1 MTRRLLLSL
10 TLALAATLA
19 APPVSA
25 QFAPGGDQVQPST
38 TNAPANAAAQ
48 SANRIPPPTPPAT
61 ESLGMT
67 TLLYYAVIVILGGA
81 TIAVSIMPGKRS
93 HQD

>member
-19 APPVSA
+19 VPPASA

-38 TNAPANAAAQ
+38 TNAPSNAAAQ

-67 TLLYYAVIVILGGA
+67 MLLYYAVLILLGGA